1 MSAPASR
8 AVRTQSS
15 SPSSA
20 RLWSVLLVSRTGGPL
35 PGNRLLQGEATAL
48 CGSIVGRGGLQGRR
62 QRGRPAPFL
71 AALRTRC
78 SHAHPFAL
86 PLAPTLPVATSHTC
100 FLAALRVL
108 GLSTAGGALPT
119 LAPVVPSPT
128 SGHAARPRGAL
139 NASACRTHVCTLCLT
154 EPRGVR
160 AVQGPS
166 LFAAS
171 AAADLRRVQQCLN
184 AGEDVN
190 KTDAEVCVPGS
201 ERSDLQG
208 GRQRGYGGYHTD
220 KYPPHEQP
228 GGVAARV

>member
-1 MSAPASR
+1 M
-8 AVRTQSS
+8 
-15 SPSSA
+15 
-20 RLWSVLLVSRTGGPL
+20 
-35 PGNRLLQGEATAL
+35 
-48 CGSIVGRGGLQGRR
+48 
-62 QRGRPAPFL
+62 
-71 AALRTRC
+71 
-78 SHAHPFAL
+78 
-86 PLAPTLPVATSHTC
+86 
-100 FLAALRVL
+100 
-108 GLSTAGGALPT
+108 
-119 LAPVVPSPT
+119 
-128 SGHAARPRGAL
+128 
-139 NASACRTHVCTLCLT
+139 
-154 EPRGVR
+154 R

-208 GRQRGYGGYHTD
+208 GRQRGCGGYHTD